1 MRHFVIAAM
10 AVALMGCPA
19 PDGHVYSASSP
30 DASAKAAEALQ
41 PVLDRYEFDG
51 ALRISG
57 GALDSVA
64 TDRGYSWPWASVTK
78 QVVATLVMQEVAAGR
93 LVLDRPVSEYVDGW
107 PQDGMPAPSLRHLLR
122 HQSGLFDPEDDPGFQ
137 WEGAL
142 PLDPMM
148 CAARRAKAPG
158 GEFNYTNCDTL
169 LVGLVL
175 ERRTGRPLAALFN
188 DRIAGPS
195 GMERTGF
202 VAADTLLAPSRAGI
216 PASLIAHYGAAGGL
230 AGPLAD
236 MIRFDRAL
244 LAGKLLPN
252 EAREEMW
259 RGDPS
264 LGYSALGQWET
275 VLSLDGCEE
284 PVRIIERRGA
294 IKGYQARNFIIPQKG
309 ISIAMAIAR
318 SEDDYSF
325 GEPWSGEGLSFGVLS
340 AAACAR

>member
-30 DASAKAAEALQ
+30 DASVKASTVLQ
-41 PVLDRYEFDG
+41 PVLDEFGFDG
-51 ALRISG
+51 AIRISG

-64 TDRGYSWPWASVTK
+64 SDRGYAWPWASITK
-78 QVVATLVMQEVAAGR
+78 QVIATLVMQEVETGR
-93 LVLDRPVSEYVDGW
+93 LDLDRPVSSYLAGW
-107 PQDGMPAPSLRHLLR
+107 PQDGLPAPTLRQLLQ
-122 HQSGLFDPEDDPGFQ
+122 HQSGLYDPEDDPAFQ

-148 CAARRAKAPG
+148 CAARRTKAPG
-158 GEFNYTNCDTL
+158 GAFDYTNCDTL
-169 LVGLVL
+169 IVGLVL
-175 ERRTGRPLAALFN
+175 ESRIGVSLADLFQSRIAAPAGMRHSRFVTVDTRLAA
-188 DRIAGPS
+188 
-195 GMERTGF
+195 
-202 VAADTLLAPSRAGI
+202 SRDGI

-230 AGPLAD
+230 SGPLED
-236 MIRFDRAL
+236 ILRFDRAL
-244 LAGKLLPN
+244 LSGKLLGY

-259 RGDPS
+259 RGNPS

-275 VLSLDGCEE
+275 VLPLKNCEE
-284 PVRIIERRGA
+284 LVRVIERRGA

-318 SEDDYSF
+318 SEDDYAF

-340 AAACAR
+340 AAVCAQ